1 MPVYYRNDKN
11 TCLLQWVT
19 HLQEVLPVSKHWLK
33 SICTTPVILLAR
45 VSESEMKMQTLKNY
59 ISDSTDL
66 S

>member
-1 MPVYYRNDKN
+1 MPVYCRNDKN

-19 HLQEVLPVSKHWLK
+19 HLQDWLK